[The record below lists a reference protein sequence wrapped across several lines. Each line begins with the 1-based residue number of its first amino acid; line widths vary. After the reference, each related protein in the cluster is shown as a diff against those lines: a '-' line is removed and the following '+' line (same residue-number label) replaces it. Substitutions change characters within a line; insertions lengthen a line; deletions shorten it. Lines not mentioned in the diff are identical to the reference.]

1 MKSLSLAGRLYPK
14 WNNGRFRKVNFPP
27 RVQAKDDVNVD
38 YRGLESTFGVP
49 RSSPGPPGKGSTKCH
64 LGLRKCQAAAWHFRF
79 TPQEESGAFGR
90 RILLP
95 PPLRGCPQGLPGED
109 PRTPSVG
116 FALEV
121 WNLSFFSRLIIRQ
134 LKKHWFRTLS
144 FHKGFGTGHVVT
156 IYR

>member
-1 MKSLSLAGRLYPK
+1 MYPK
-14 WNNGRFRKVNFPP
+14 RNFDLAIKVNFPP

-64 LGLRKCQAAAWHFRF
+64 LGLRKSIAVAMLFRY

-109 PRTPSVG
+109 PRTPSRRLRLRGLEPIV
-116 FALEV
+116 FQSSDNQAVKKALV
-121 WNLSFFSRLIIRQ
+121 PNPL
-134 LKKHWFRTLS
+134 
-144 FHKGFGTGHVVT
+144 
-156 IYR
+156 